1 MDQQAPKRIS
11 RESSLSNIDSDSIS
25 FDIPPQADKNP
36 KKALNE
42 ANADIELWEQDFNPN
57 PELKILQD
65 KARFLKTFAEELES
79 KLKVPI
85 PKDSI
90 ESISQALLKLIH
102 NKIEC
107 TIYDLKQLID
117 DTYKIVKNFES
128 FKIKDSTL
136 HIGNSAFTISILDKD
151 FYTGKKPEISK
162 LFLPLTETIKKQ
174 PDFPNTFIDMCKN
187 YELSLQK
194 AYENSVYTNIANVV
208 PTSSFKKSTFL
219 QDLQLQSYR
228 ANTLEQRTLKKELEW
243 GKNEIK
249 VLKGQLKEKIHEV
262 QIKDRDNKNE
272 FFKLKEERA
281 RLLKEKEKIE
291 KNSEDLD
298 DKKRKFL
305 IWAEGL
311 KKIVEGLNEKIEVAN
326 HSSFMSMNNS
336 FTSIEQSFVNEDDEQ
351 KSLESELKD
360 LELQLYKVSTD
371 NKDSLQTRINR
382 IKTRIQVLRSE
393 KLVNQSSRRTNKLKN
408 AVSNMQNVMGIK
420 YPLPHNPLS
429 ASHRSIIPS
438 TPFTQTLSTAKRS
451 AMTPVQFSIAP
462 IHNRSTTYTPP
473 SPINFP
479 LSQGRSSALTPT
491 TERLELHE
499 HTKSDSLY
507 SVDMKKSFE
516 GDEKDGIIAK
526 ETRSLMLREA
536 RLAEKEE
543 ELVKKEKWIR
553 SNLEKCRNDKEYLE
567 IVKNER
573 MNLNRT
579 KKELEAKGKA
589 LEGKYVEVEKVQTGV
604 RRKSECLDRK
614 TMEIDADRMR
624 LDSERE
630 DLIQKIEDIKRFVEE
645 NL

>member
-1 MDQQAPKRIS
+1 MEQQAPKRIS

-36 KKALNE
+36 NKALNDP
-42 ANADIELWEQDFNPN
+42 NADIELWEQDFSLNS
-57 PELKILQD
+57 ELKFLQD
-65 KARFLKTFAEELES
+65 KAKFFKIFAEELER

-90 ESISQALLKLIH
+90 DSISQALLKLMH

-117 DTYKIVKNFES
+117 DSYKIIQNFEIL
-128 FKIKDSTL
+128 KIKNSTL
-136 HIGNSAFTISILDKD
+136 HIGNSAFTLSILDKD
-151 FYTGKKPEISK
+151 FYIGKKPEISK
-162 LFLPLTETIKKQ
+162 LFLPITETIKKSY
-174 PDFPNTFIDMCKN
+174 DFPNSFIDMCKN
-187 YELSLQK
+187 YEHSMQK
-194 AYENSVYTNIANVV
+194 AYENSVYSNIANIV
-208 PTSSFKKSTFL
+208 PTDSFKKSSFL

-262 QIKDRDNKNE
+262 QIKDRDNKSE

-281 RLLKEKEKIE
+281 RLLKEKERIE

-298 DKKRKFL
+298 DKRRKFMV
-305 IWAEGL
+305 WAEGL
-311 KKIVEGLNEKIEVAN
+311 RKIVDKLSEKSEVAN
-326 HSSFMSMNNS
+326 HSSYMSMNNS
-336 FTSIEQSFVNEDDEQ
+336 FTSVEQSFINEEDEQ
-351 KSLESELKD
+351 KSLEAELKD
-360 LELQLYKVSTD
+360 LESQLFIVSPD
-371 NKDSLQTRINR
+371 KKDSLQTRINR
-382 IKTRIQVLRSE
+382 IKTRIQILRSE
-393 KLVNQSSRRTNKLKN
+393 KLVNQSSRRTTKLKS

-438 TPFTQTLSTAKRS
+438 TPFTQTLSTVKRS

-462 IHNRSTTYTPP
+462 VHNRSTTYTPP

-479 LSQGRSSALTPT
+479 IPQGRSSALTPT
-491 TERLELHE
+491 TERLELHA
-499 HTKSDSLY
+499 HMKSDDFY
-507 SVDMKKSFE
+507 NVDMKKNFE
-516 GDEKDGIIAK
+516 TDEIIEK
-526 ETRSLMLREA
+526 ETKSLLLREV
-536 RLAEKEE
+536 RLAGKEE
-543 ELVKKEKWIR
+543 ELAKKEKWIR
-553 SNLEKCRNDKEYLE
+553 SNLEKCSNDKEYLE

-589 LEGKYVEVEKVQTGV
+589 LEGKCVEIEKVQTVV

-624 LDSERE
+624 LDGERE